1 MGWWDRVTRGRAE
14 REAAE
19 LRRELQRERG
29 AGASPISACRPGE
42 VVTVT
47 GTVRALVQRP
57 RDERPQLEVELYDGT
72 GAVRVIWLGRHRI
85 GGIEPGR
92 RMRVTGRVTCP
103 GGEPVIFNPRYELAA
118 A

>member
-1 MGWWDRVTRGRAE
+1 MTWRERVLRGRAE

-19 LRRELQRERG
+19 LRRELERDV
-29 AGASPISACRPGE
+29 AAAPIAHCRAGE

-57 RDERPQLEVELYDGT
+57 RSERPQLEVELYDGT
-72 GAVRVIWLGRHRI
+72 GALRLIWLGRHRI

-92 RMRVTGRVTCP
+92 RMRVTGRVTAV
-103 GGEPVIFNPRYELAA
+103 GGDAVIYNPRYELAA
-118 A
+118 